1 LEIIEREREKINEK
15 KREVA
20 AYSQQAWRKYTHM
33 KTQGRSLYGLPIHD
47 FLMFNDVIFLI
58 FLAFFCVLTFIW
70 IDE

>member
-33 KTQGRSLYGLPIHD
+33 KTQGWSLYGLPIHD
-47 FLMFNDVIFLI
+47 FLMFNDVFFN
-58 FLAFFCVLTFIW
+58 FLAFFCVLTFMW